1 MARVYKSRRAG
12 VKLYPI
18 VSKTETKKAD
28 NIDFLKQGKLFNRY
42 ITYW

>member
-28 NIDFLKQGKLFNRY
+28 KIDFLKQGKRGSNPR
-42 ITYW
+42 

>member
-1 MARVYKSRRAG
+1 MAQVYGSRHAG

-18 VSKTETKKAD
+18 VSKIETKKAD

-42 ITYW
+42 IIYW